1 MGECQRKGRMKVVKE
16 KDPDEGWMDMIGDD
30 ERCQRMTAHAS

>member
-16 KDPDEGWMDMIGDD
+16 KDPDMEWMEAMEDDD
-30 ERCQRMTAHAS
+30 E

>member
-16 KDPDEGWMDMIGDD
+16 KGPDKEWMETDDIDGSDDMED
-30 ERCQRMTAHAS
+30 E

>member
-16 KDPDEGWMDMIGDD
+16 KGPDTHWMDMEDEEDD
-30 ERCQRMTAHAS
+30 

>member
-16 KDPDEGWMDMIGDD
+16 KDPDTAWMETDDIDGSDDMEDK
-30 ERCQRMTAHAS
+30 